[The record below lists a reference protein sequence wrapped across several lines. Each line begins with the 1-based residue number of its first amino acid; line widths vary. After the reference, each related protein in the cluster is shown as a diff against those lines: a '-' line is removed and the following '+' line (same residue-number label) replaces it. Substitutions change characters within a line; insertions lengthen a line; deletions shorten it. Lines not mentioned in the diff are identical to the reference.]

1 MKGKIVMTVEVSTQS
16 KKPTKVS
23 LENDEFVAMVNN
35 RVKSL
40 EFDYAQKN
48 KTFEIPA
55 KIHRQFETQVAN
67 DIARKYK
74 VKGTKAGNIAKCKD
88 SQKRKLFN
96 ELKNGLEAIEFIG
109 DDDQIYICKAMCK
122 LANPKELEIIAS
134 RQDSK

>member
-1 MKGKIVMTVEVSTQS
+1 MTVEVSTKS

-40 EFDYAQKN
+40 EFDYAQKH

-67 DIARKYK
+67 DIESKYK
-74 VKGTKAGNIAKCKD
+74 VKGTKAGNIAKCED
-88 SQKRKLFN
+88 SQKRKLFD
-96 ELKNGLEAIEFIG
+96 ELKNGLESLEFVG
-109 DDDQIYICKAMCK
+109 NDNQIYICKAMCK
-122 LANPKELEIIAS
+122 LANEKEIEIIKA
-134 RQDSK
+134 RLDSNRK